1 MLKKDRNAL
10 STISQVLA
18 KWPGPIT
25 LIAIAQ
31 LFGTSL
37 WFSINGVMDDLQ
49 TAWTLNAT
57 ELGWLTSAVQ
67 LGFISGTL
75 FLSLTNLA
83 DRFNAS
89 HTFLLS
95 CISGAFFNSIFTW
108 LSAPY
113 PVVWIFRFCVGLSL
127 AGIYPIG
134 MKLIVSWSKDSQG
147 LALSYLVGMLTLGTA
162 SPFGL
167 SFLSSGLNWQFVIN
181 FSSLLALTAGLF
193 IFLLGEGPHL
203 KIQRTD
209 HIQHGTT
216 VSRVIDAFRNKRFRA
231 ASMGYFGHM
240 WELYSFWTIVPLYIA
255 HMQLS
260 QALGVANTALVFF
273 VIAAGAMGC
282 VIGGQ
287 LSRVL
292 GNAFIALTS
301 LAISGLSCFLLLLSL
316 IIGIYLPPILVFSIL
331 IIWGA
336 TVVADSP
343 QFSAISVQTCPKG
356 LIGSALAVQNA
367 IGFFITVISI
377 ALTSYA
383 YENIGMFSVTVLLLG
398 PIMGLSGYFISIKK

>member
-1 MLKKDRNAL
+1 MLNNGWTNTIAGMPKEGAVATRTRTTTFRDIELFTEITEDRNPL

-95 CISGAFFNSIFTW
+95 CISGAFSNSIFTW

-134 MKLIVSWSKDSQG
+134 MKLIVSWSKDS
-147 LALSYLVGMLTLGTA
+147 
-162 SPFGL
+162 
-167 SFLSSGLNWQFVIN
+167 
-181 FSSLLALTAGLF
+181 
-193 IFLLGEGPHL
+193 
-203 KIQRTD
+203 
-209 HIQHGTT
+209 
-216 VSRVIDAFRNKRFRA
+216 
-231 ASMGYFGHM
+231 
-240 WELYSFWTIVPLYIA
+240 
-255 HMQLS
+255 
-260 QALGVANTALVFF
+260 
-273 VIAAGAMGC
+273 
-282 VIGGQ
+282 
-287 LSRVL
+287 
-292 GNAFIALTS
+292 
-301 LAISGLSCFLLLLSL
+301 
-316 IIGIYLPPILVFSIL
+316 
-331 IIWGA
+331 
-336 TVVADSP
+336 
-343 QFSAISVQTCPKG
+343 
-356 LIGSALAVQNA
+356 
-367 IGFFITVISI
+367 
-377 ALTSYA
+377 
-383 YENIGMFSVTVLLLG
+383 
-398 PIMGLSGYFISIKK
+398 